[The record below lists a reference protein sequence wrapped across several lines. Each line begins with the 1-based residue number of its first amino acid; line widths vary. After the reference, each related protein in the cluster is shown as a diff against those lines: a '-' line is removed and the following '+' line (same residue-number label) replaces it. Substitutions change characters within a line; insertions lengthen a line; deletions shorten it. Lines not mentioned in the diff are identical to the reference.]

1 MPEILA
7 EVQESIDITATVA
20 ATPGSLTDD
29 YNDLQNHPSIN
40 GVELEGDKTTNDLH
54 IDHVPL
60 ADNLV
65 ATTGTTSTTP
75 YSLRSAPSFA
85 GSVADLREIVGGTLA
100 WNQLVQNGNFADST
114 GWAFNTSFGS
124 GSISNNKATYSITS
138 KSTNASFYNTGAYA
152 PVPVVGH
159 VYIVDVD
166 VKLSEASSYF
176 RILWLGAS
184 LWSPLISVSANTL
197 TKASAILKPTQVN
210 TSMGLY
216 FYPNQSQGASANNTA
231 EFSNIKMHDLTAMFG
246 STIADAIYTMETTTA
261 GSGVAFFRSLFPS
274 DYYPYSATTLA
285 SVQTS
290 ARQALDGNGNVI
302 RSYPLDSD
310 LTLRGIPKLTNG
322 VLSYDGDIYLPTGDV
337 TRRYANITIDGTEA
351 YWYSVENNPNIYN
364 VVFTDLTNAP
374 SHATTNVMS
383 SPLYTPTAWNYTTM
397 NANDFSVCFRN
408 NESGKWRIYVKT
420 AETTLA
426 NLKTYLGNHPL
437 TLVYELDTPTTETA
451 DPYTEVQLAGE
462 TEQFVTT
469 NNIPVGNETFYPEDL
484 TGVVQ
489 NLAPLPTTA
498 GEYKLKVTVTGGV
511 PSYSWV
517 AG

>member
-7 EVQESIDITATVA
+7 QVEESIDITATVA

-40 GVELEGDKTTNDLH
+40 GVELVGDKTTNDLH

-75 YSLRSAPSFA
+75 YTLRSAPSYA
-85 GSVADLREIVGGTLA
+85 GSVAELRKVVGGTLA
-100 WNQLVQNGNFADST
+100 WNQYALDGNFPNDT
-114 GWAFNTSFGS
+114 TYWS
-124 GSISNNKATYSITS
+124 GRLSSISFSGGIATVTPTS
-138 KSTNASFYNTGAYA
+138 DGTSRGLQQANANAEVIPA
-152 PVPVVGH
+152 GH
-159 VYIVDVD
+159 KLLLSVD
-166 VKLSEASSYF
+166 VKTTINATLLLSCGGGGAAAVACTANTWKTAATVWMPPSSYSYKYT
-176 RILWLGAS
+176 LYA
-184 LWSPLISVSANTL
+184 LISGTL
-197 TKASAILKPTQVN
+197 TTEQPIQYKNAQV
-210 TSMGLY
+210 
-216 FYPNQSQGASANNTA
+216 F
-231 EFSNIKMHDLTAMFG
+231 DLTNMFG

-274 DYYPYSATTLA
+274 DYYPYSAPTLQ

-302 RSYPLDSD
+302 RTYPLDSD
-310 LTLRGIPKLTNG
+310 LTLRGVPKIADGALY
-322 VLSYDGDIYLPTGDV
+322 YDGDEYLPSGQV
-337 TRRYANITIDGTEA
+337 TRRYATITIDGTEA

-364 VVFTDLTNAP
+364 VVFTDMTNAP
-374 SHATTNVMS
+374 KHATTNVMS
-383 SPLYTPTAWNYTTM
+383 FPLYTPTAWNYTTM

-437 TLVYELDTPTTETA
+437 TLVYELDTPTTEQA
-451 DPYTEVQLAGE
+451 DPFTEVQLAGE
-462 TEQFVTT
+462 TEQFVCD
-469 NNIPVGNETFYPEDL
+469 NYIPVGNETIYPTDL

-489 NLAPLPTTA
+489 NLAPLPTSA
-498 GEYKLKVTVTGGV
+498 GTYKLQVTVSGGV